1 MKISANRDDL
11 LKPLQQVVG
20 VVERRQT
27 LPILAN
33 VLISAKDNGLS
44 LTATDLEVELKT
56 HAKVQC
62 SGEIEFTLPAR
73 KLLDI
78 CKALPESADLSLEIE
93 GGAAFWSRAI
103 HTGHVTRAG
112 LPKYRTKPSQ

>member
-33 VLISAKDNGLS
+33 VLISVKDNDLS

-56 HAKVQC
+56 RTRVQC

-73 KLLDI
+73 KLMDI
-78 CKALPESADLSLEIE
+78 CKALPESAD
-93 GGAAFWSRAI
+93 
-103 HTGHVTRAG
+103 TRWARYPRKTTRVSN
-112 LPKYRTKPSQ
+112 LAKLVRPSVFRQAP